1 MLRSGHHSRHRELR
15 SLVNGPDLPPAEDR
29 VTVFADQVQDISEYL
44 VGLWPDELKHVRV
57 AIDGIPDPRRF
68 GGDNPYWSILP
79 DEALL
84 VFHRLPIQRSAA
96 MRRAD
101 PETQRMLIEYH
112 VYRAFAA
119 YLGREPWELSPR
131 HRF

>member
-1 MLRSGHHSRHRELR
+1 M
-15 SLVNGPDLPPAEDR
+15 EDR
-29 VTVFADQVQDISEYL
+29 VTLFAEQVQEISEYL
-44 VGLWPDELKHVRV
+44 VRLWPDELKGVRV

-68 GGDNPYWSILP
+68 GADNPYWSVVAS
-79 DEALL
+79 DRLL
-84 VFHRLPIQRSAA
+84 VFHRLPIQRSPS

-101 PETQRMLIEYH
+101 EETRRMLIEYH
-112 VYRAFAA
+112 VYRAFGA